1 MTISIAARCERTG
14 AFGVA
19 ISSSSPAVG
28 SRCPNV
34 RAGVGAVS
42 SQNITD
48 PRLGPALLDALES
61 GMGAQAALDS
71 VSATATHPEFRQLTV
86 VDSTGESAVY
96 SGEKSLGI
104 NAEVTSKNVAAAGNM
119 LENEN
124 VIQAMFDSFN
134 ATVEK
139 ELADRLIAALEAGVE
154 AGGEAGPVHSAA
166 VLVATDVAWPTTNL
180 RVDWDENPIAQLRE
194 LYKVWAPQAQDYVT
208 RALNPNSAPSYG
220 VPGDE

>member
-42 SQNITD
+42 SQNVTD
-48 PRLGPALLDALES
+48 PSLGPALLDALQS
-61 GMGAQAALDS
+61 GLGAHDALAQ
-71 VSATATHPEFRQLTV
+71 VSKAATHPEFRQLTV
-86 VDSTGESAVY
+86 VDNSGKSAVY
-96 SGEKSLGI
+96 SGAKSLGI
-104 NAEVTSKNVAAAGNM
+104 NAEVTAKNVAAAGNM
-119 LENEN
+119 LANAD
-124 VIQAMFDSFN
+124 VIQAMVDAFN
-134 ATVEK
+134 ATSNN
-139 ELADRLIAALEAGVE
+139 ELADRLIQALEAGVK

-166 VLVATDVAWPTTNL
+166 VVVATEVSWPTTNL
-180 RVDWDENPIAQLRE
+180 RVDWDEDPISKLRE
-194 LYKVWAPQAQDYVT
+194 IYNVWAPQSQDYLT
-208 RALNPNSAPSYG
+208 RALNPNTAPSYG

>member
-42 SQNITD
+42 SQNVTD
-48 PRLGPALLDALES
+48 PSLGPALLDSLQTGLSAKDAL
-61 GMGAQAALDS
+61 AV

-86 VDSTGESAVY
+86 VDRNGDAAVF

-104 NAEVTSKNVAAAGNM
+104 NAEVTAKNVAAAGNM
-119 LENEN
+119 LANPN
-124 VIQAMFDSFN
+124 VIQAMVDSFN
-134 ATVEK
+134 DSAQN
-139 ELADRLIAALEAGVE
+139 ELADRLILALEAGMQ

-166 VLVATDVAWPTTNL
+166 VLVATDVSWPTTNL
-180 RVDWDENPIAQLRE
+180 RVDWDEDPISKLRD
-194 LYKVWAPQAQDYVT
+194 LYCVWAPQAVDYVT

>member
-48 PRLGPALLDALES
+48 PRLGPALLDALEGGLS
-61 GMGAQAALDS
+61 AQAALDS
-71 VSATATHPEFRQLTV
+71 VSAVATHPEFRQLTV
-86 VDSTGESAVY
+86 VDATGAAAVF
-96 SGEKSLGI
+96 SGARSLGI
-104 NAEVTSKNVAAAGNM
+104 NAEVTTNNVAAAGNM
-119 LENEN
+119 LANDGF
-124 VIQAMFDSFN
+124 VQAMVNSFSSN
-134 ATVEK
+134 ADK
-139 ELADRLIAALEAGVE
+139 ELADRLIGALEAGVA

-166 VLVATDVAWPTTNL
+166 VLVATQVAWPTTNL
-180 RVDWDENPIAQLRE
+180 RVDWDEDPIVKLRE
-194 LYKVWAPQAQDYVT
+194 IYEVWAPQADDYVT

>member
-34 RAGVGAVS
+34 RAGIGAVS
-42 SQNITD
+42 SQNVTD
-48 PRLGPALLDALES
+48 PSLGPALLDSLQTGLSARDAL
-61 GMGAQAALDS
+61 AA
-71 VSATATHPEFRQLTV
+71 VSATATHPEYRQLTV
-86 VDSTGESAVY
+86 VDKNGHAAVY

-104 NAEVTSKNVAAAGNM
+104 NAEVTAENVAAAGNM
-119 LENEN
+119 LANPN
-124 VIQAMFDSFN
+124 VIQAMVDSFN
-134 ATVEK
+134 NSSDK
-139 ELADRLIAALEAGVE
+139 ELADRLIQALEAGVQ

-166 VLVATDVAWPTTNL
+166 VLVATDVSWPTTNL
-180 RVDWDENPIAQLRE
+180 RVDWDEDPIAKLRE
-194 LYKVWAPQAQDYVT
+194 LYKVWEPQAKDYVT
-208 RALNPNSAPSYG
+208 RALNPTSAPSYG

>member
-42 SQNITD
+42 SQNVTD
-48 PRLGPALLDALES
+48 PSLGPALLDALQA
-61 GMGAQAALDS
+61 GLGAQDAIEKI
-71 VSATATHPEFRQLTV
+71 SAVATHPEFRQLTV
-86 VDSTGESAVY
+86 VDSTGEAAVY

-104 NAEVTSKNVAAAGNM
+104 NAEVTAKNVAAAGNM
-119 LENEN
+119 LANES
-124 VIQAMFDSFN
+124 VIQAMVDSFN
-134 ATVEK
+134 KSEDK
-139 ELADRLIAALEAGVE
+139 ELADRLILSLEAGVK

-166 VLVATDVAWPTTNL
+166 VLVATEVSWPTTNL
-180 RVDWDENPIAQLRE
+180 RVDWDEDPIAKLRE
-194 LYKVWAPQAQDYVT
+194 IYNVWAPQAQDYLT
-208 RALNPNSAPSYG
+208 RALNPNTAPSYG

>member
-42 SQNITD
+42 SQNVTD
-48 PRLGPALLDALES
+48 PSLGPALLDALQS
-61 GMGAQAALDS
+61 GLGAHDALAQ
-71 VSATATHPEFRQLTV
+71 VSKAATHPEFRQLTV
-86 VDSTGESAVY
+86 VDNSGESAVY
-96 SGEKSLGI
+96 SGAKSLGI
-104 NAEVTSKNVAAAGNM
+104 NAEVTTKNVAAAGNM
-119 LENEN
+119 LANPD
-124 VIQAMFDSFN
+124 VIQAMVESFN
-134 ATVEK
+134 ATSDN
-139 ELADRLIAALEAGVE
+139 ELADRLIQALEAGVK

-166 VLVATDVAWPTTNL
+166 VIVATEVSWPTTNL
-180 RVDWDENPIAQLRE
+180 RIDWDENPISKLRE
-194 LYKVWAPQAQDYVT
+194 LYKVWAPQSQDYLT

>member
-1 MTISIAARCERTG
+1 MTISIAGRCERTG

-34 RAGVGAVS
+34 RANVGAVS
-42 SQNITD
+42 SQNVTD
-48 PRLGPALLDALES
+48 PSLGPALLDALQTGLS
-61 GMGAQAALDS
+61 ARDALAK
-71 VSATATHPEFRQLTV
+71 VSSSATHPEFRQLTV
-86 VDSTGESAVY
+86 VDKTGESAVY

-119 LENEN
+119 LANEN
-124 VIQAMFDSFN
+124 VIQAMVDSFN
-134 ATVEK
+134 ANVEK
-139 ELADRLIAALEAGVE
+139 ELADRLILALEAGVE

-180 RVDWDENPIAQLRE
+180 RVDWDENPIAKLRE
-194 LYKVWAPQAQDYVT
+194 IYKVWAPQAQDYVT

>member
-1 MTISIAARCERTG
+1 MIISIAARCERTG

-61 GMGAQAALDS
+61 GLGAQAALDS
-71 VSATATHPEFRQLTV
+71 VSSVATHPEFRQLTV
-86 VDSTGESAVY
+86 VDATGAAAVF
-96 SGEKSLGI
+96 SGAKSLGI
-104 NAEVTSKNVAAAGNM
+104 NAEVTAKNIAAAGNM
-119 LENEN
+119 LANDG
-124 VIQAMFDSFN
+124 VIQAMVDSFA
-134 ATVEK
+134 ATPEK
-139 ELADRLIAALEAGVE
+139 ELADRLIGALEAGVA

-166 VLVATDVAWPTTNL
+166 VLVATDVDWPSTNL
-180 RVDWDENPIAQLRE
+180 RVDWDEDPIVKLRE
-194 LYKVWAPQAQDYVT
+194 IYKVWEPQAQVYVT

>member
-42 SQNITD
+42 SQNVTD
-48 PRLGPALLDALES
+48 PSLGPALLDALQS
-61 GMGAQAALDS
+61 GLGAHDALAQ
-71 VSATATHPEFRQLTV
+71 VSKAATHPEFRQLTV
-86 VDSTGESAVY
+86 VDSYGESAVY

-104 NAEVTSKNVAAAGNM
+104 NAEVTAKNVAAAGNM
-119 LENEN
+119 LANAD
-124 VIQAMFDSFN
+124 VIQAMVDAFSSTSDN
-134 ATVEK
+134 
-139 ELADRLIAALEAGVE
+139 ELADRLIQALEAGVK

-166 VLVATDVAWPTTNL
+166 VIVATEVSWPTTNL
-180 RVDWDENPIAQLRE
+180 RVDWDEDPISKLRE
-194 LYKVWAPQAQDYVT
+194 IYKVWAPQSQDYLT
-208 RALNPNSAPSYG
+208 RALNPNTAPSYG

>member
-42 SQNITD
+42 SQNVTD
-48 PRLGPALLDALES
+48 PSLGPALLDALQS
-61 GMGAQAALDS
+61 GLGANEALAKVSS
-71 VSATATHPEFRQLTV
+71 VATHPEFRQLTV
-86 VDSTGESAVY
+86 VDKDGESAVY

-104 NAEVTSKNVAAAGNM
+104 NAEVTAKNVAAAGNM
-119 LENEN
+119 LANPD
-124 VIQAMFDSFN
+124 VIQAMVDSFN
-134 ATVEK
+134 ATSDS
-139 ELADRLIAALEAGVE
+139 ELADRLIQALEAGVK

-166 VLVATDVAWPTTNL
+166 VIVATEVSWPTTNL
-180 RVDWDENPIAQLRE
+180 RIDWDENPISKLRD
-194 LYKVWAPQAQDYVT
+194 LYKVWAPQSQDYLT

>member
-34 RAGVGAVS
+34 RAGIGAVS
-42 SQNITD
+42 SQNVTD
-48 PRLGPALLDALES
+48 PSLGPALLDSLQTGLGARDAL
-61 GMGAQAALDS
+61 AA
-71 VSATATHPEFRQLTV
+71 VSAAATHPEFRQLTV
-86 VDSTGESAVY
+86 VDNNGDAAVY

-104 NAEVTSKNVAAAGNM
+104 NAEVTDKNVAAAGNM
-119 LENEN
+119 LANPH
-124 VIQAMFDSFN
+124 VIQAMVDSFN
-134 ATVEK
+134 SSSDK
-139 ELADRLIAALEAGVE
+139 ELADRLVQALEAGVQ

-166 VLVATDVAWPTTNL
+166 VLVATDVSWPTTNL
-180 RVDWDENPIAQLRE
+180 RVDWDEDPVAKLRE
-194 LYKVWAPQAQDYVT
+194 LYKVWAPQAKDYVT
-208 RALNPNSAPSYG
+208 RALNPTSAPSYG

>member
-42 SQNITD
+42 SQNVTD
-48 PRLGPALLDALES
+48 PSLGPALLDSLQTGLGAHDAL
-61 GMGAQAALDS
+61 AA
-71 VSATATHPEFRQLTV
+71 VSATATHPEYRQLTV
-86 VDSTGESAVY
+86 VDQNGDAAVY

-104 NAEVTSKNVAAAGNM
+104 NAEVTAQNVAAAGNM
-119 LENEN
+119 LANPN
-124 VIQAMFDSFN
+124 VIQAMVDSFN
-134 ATVEK
+134 SSFDK
-139 ELADRLIAALEAGVE
+139 ELADRLIQALEAGVL

-166 VLVATDVAWPTTNL
+166 VLVATDVSWPTTNL
-180 RVDWDENPIAQLRE
+180 RVDWDEDPIAKLRE
-194 LYKVWAPQAQDYVT
+194 LYKVWEPQAKDYVT
-208 RALNPNSAPSYG
+208 RALNPTSAPSYG

>member
-61 GMGAQAALDS
+61 GLGAQAALDS
-71 VSATATHPEFRQLTV
+71 VSAVATHPEFRQLTV
-86 VDSTGESAVY
+86 VDRAGAAAVF
-96 SGEKSLGI
+96 SGAKSLGI
-104 NAEVTSKNVAAAGNM
+104 NAEVTANNVAAAGNM
-119 LENEN
+119 LANDG
-124 VIQAMFDSFN
+124 VIQAMVNSF
-134 ATVEK
+134 ASHPEK
-139 ELADRLIAALEAGVE
+139 ELADRLIGALEAGVA

-166 VLVATDVAWPTTNL
+166 VLVATDVTWPSTNL
-180 RVDWDENPIAQLRE
+180 RVDWDKDPIASLRQI
-194 LYKVWAPQAQDYVT
+194 YKVWAPQAQDYVT

>member
-61 GMGAQAALDS
+61 GLAAQAALDS
-71 VSATATHPEFRQLTV
+71 VSSVATHPEFRQLTV
-86 VDSTGESAVY
+86 VDATGAAAVF
-96 SGEKSLGI
+96 SGAKSLGI
-104 NAEVTSKNVAAAGNM
+104 NAEVTAKNVAAAGNM
-119 LENEN
+119 LANPD
-124 VIQAMFDSFN
+124 VINAMVDSFAKN
-134 ATVEK
+134 PDK
-139 ELADRLIAALEAGVE
+139 ELADRLILALEAGVE

-166 VLVATDVAWPTTNL
+166 VLVATDVTWPSTNL
-180 RVDWDENPIAQLRE
+180 RVDWDENPIVKLRE
-194 LYKVWAPQAQDYVT
+194 IYKVWAPQAQDYVT

>member
-19 ISSSSPAVG
+19 ISSTSPSVG

-42 SQNITD
+42 SQNVTD
-48 PRLGPALLDALES
+48 PSLGPALLDALQS
-61 GMGAQAALDS
+61 GLGAHEALVKIS
-71 VSATATHPEFRQLTV
+71 SSATHPEFRQLTV
-86 VDSTGESAVY
+86 VDNAGESAVY
-96 SGEKSLGI
+96 SGAKSLGI
-104 NAEVTSKNVAAAGNM
+104 NAEVTAKNVAAAGNM
-119 LENEN
+119 LANPD
-124 VIQAMFDSFN
+124 VIQAMVDAFN
-134 ATVEK
+134 STGEN
-139 ELADRLIAALEAGVE
+139 ELADRLIHALEAGVE

-166 VLVATDVAWPTTNL
+166 VLVATDVAWPSTNL
-180 RVDWDENPIAQLRE
+180 RVDWDENPIAKLRE
-194 LYKVWAPQAQDYVT
+194 IYQVWAPQAQDYVT

>member
-42 SQNITD
+42 SQNVTD
-48 PRLGPALLDALES
+48 PSLGPALLDALDS
-61 GMGAQAALDS
+61 GLGAHEALAK
-71 VSATATHPEFRQLTV
+71 VSSAATHPEFRQLTV
-86 VDSTGESAVY
+86 VDNTGESAVY
-96 SGEKSLGI
+96 SGAKSLGI
-104 NAEVTSKNVAAAGNM
+104 NAEVTANNVAAAGNM
-119 LENEN
+119 LANSD
-124 VIQAMFDSFN
+124 VIQAMVDSFS
-134 ATVEK
+134 ATSDN
-139 ELADRLIAALEAGVE
+139 ELADRLIQALEAGVK

-166 VLVATDVAWPTTNL
+166 VIVATGVSWPTTNL
-180 RVDWDENPIAQLRE
+180 RIDWDENPISKLRE
-194 LYKVWAPQAQDYVT
+194 LYEVWAPQSQDYLT

>member
-42 SQNITD
+42 SQNVTD
-48 PRLGPALLDALES
+48 PSLGPALLDALQS
-61 GMGAQAALDS
+61 GLGAHEALAQ
-71 VSATATHPEFRQLTV
+71 VSKAATHPEFRQLTV
-86 VDSTGESAVY
+86 VDNTGESAVY

-104 NAEVTSKNVAAAGNM
+104 NAEVTAKNVAAAGNM
-119 LENEN
+119 LANSD
-124 VIQAMFDSFN
+124 VIQAMVDSFS
-134 ATVEK
+134 ATSDN
-139 ELADRLIAALEAGVE
+139 ELADRLIQALEAGVK

-166 VLVATDVAWPTTNL
+166 VIVATEVSWPTTNL
-180 RVDWDENPIAQLRE
+180 RIDWDENPISKLRD
-194 LYKVWAPQAQDYVT
+194 LYKVWAPQSQDYLT

>member
-42 SQNITD
+42 SQNVTD
-48 PRLGPALLDALES
+48 PSLGPALLDALQS
-61 GMGAQAALDS
+61 GLGAHDALAQ
-71 VSATATHPEFRQLTV
+71 VSKAATHPEFRQLTV
-86 VDSTGESAVY
+86 VDNSGESAVY
-96 SGEKSLGI
+96 SGAKSLGI
-104 NAEVTSKNVAAAGNM
+104 NAEVTAKNVAAAGNM
-119 LENEN
+119 LANAD
-124 VIQAMFDSFN
+124 VIHAMVDAFN
-134 ATVEK
+134 ATSNN
-139 ELADRLIAALEAGVE
+139 ELADRLIQALEAGVK

-166 VLVATDVAWPTTNL
+166 VIVATEVSWPTTNL
-180 RVDWDENPIAQLRE
+180 RVDWDEDPISKLRE
-194 LYKVWAPQAQDYVT
+194 IYNVWAPQSQDYLT
-208 RALNPNSAPSYG
+208 RALNPNTAPSYG

>member
-19 ISSSSPAVG
+19 ISSSSPSVG

-42 SQNITD
+42 SQNVTD
-48 PRLGPALLDALES
+48 PRLGPELLDALAS
-61 GMGAQAALDS
+61 GLGAKAALAQ
-71 VSATATHPEFRQLTV
+71 VSARATHPEYRQLTV
-86 VDSTGESAVY
+86 VDSSGASAVF

-104 NAEVTSKNVAAAGNM
+104 NSEVTGPNVAAAGNM
-119 LENEN
+119 LANDG
-124 VIQAMFDSFN
+124 VIRAMVDSFN
-134 ATVEK
+134 VNGNL
-139 ELADRLIAALEAGVE
+139 ELADRLISCLEAGVT

-166 VLVATDVAWPTTNL
+166 VLVATDVAWPSTNL
-180 RVDWDENPIAQLRE
+180 RVDWDDDPISKLRE
-194 LYKVWAPQAQDYVT
+194 IYSVWAPQSVDYVT
-208 RALNPNSAPSYG
+208 RALNPNAAPSYG

>member
-42 SQNITD
+42 SQNVTD
-48 PRLGPALLDALES
+48 PSLGPALLDALQ
-61 GMGAQAALDS
+61 GGLGAHDALAQ
-71 VSATATHPEFRQLTV
+71 VSKAATHPEFRQLTV
-86 VDSTGESAVY
+86 VDNSGDSAVY
-96 SGEKSLGI
+96 SGAKSLGI
-104 NAEVTSKNVAAAGNM
+104 NAEVTARNVAAAGNM
-119 LENEN
+119 LANSG
-124 VIQAMFDSFN
+124 VIQAMVDAFSSTSDN
-134 ATVEK
+134 
-139 ELADRLIAALEAGVE
+139 ELADRLIQALEAGVK

-166 VLVATDVAWPTTNL
+166 VIVATEVSWPTTNL
-180 RVDWDENPIAQLRE
+180 RIDWDENPIEKLRE
-194 LYKVWAPQAQDYVT
+194 IYQVWAPQSQDYLT
-208 RALNPNSAPSYG
+208 RALNPNTAPSYG

>member
-42 SQNITD
+42 SQNVTD
-48 PRLGPALLDALES
+48 PSLGPALLDALDL
-61 GMGAQAALDS
+61 GLGAHEALAK
-71 VSATATHPEFRQLTV
+71 VSSAATHPEFRQLTV
-86 VDSTGESAVY
+86 VDNTGESAVY

-104 NAEVTSKNVAAAGNM
+104 NAEVTAKNVAAAGNM
-119 LENEN
+119 LANSD
-124 VIQAMFDSFN
+124 VIQAMVDSFS
-134 ATVEK
+134 ATSDN
-139 ELADRLIAALEAGVE
+139 ELADRLIQALEAGVK

-166 VLVATDVAWPTTNL
+166 VIVATEVSWPTTNL
-180 RVDWDENPIAQLRE
+180 RIDWDENPISKLRE
-194 LYKVWAPQAQDYVT
+194 LYEVWAPQSQDYLT

>member
-42 SQNITD
+42 SQNVTD
-48 PRLGPALLDALES
+48 PSLGPALLDALQ
-61 GMGAQAALDS
+61 GGLGAHDALAQ
-71 VSATATHPEFRQLTV
+71 VSKAATHPEFRQLTV
-86 VDSTGESAVY
+86 VDNSGDSAVY
-96 SGEKSLGI
+96 SGAKSLGI
-104 NAEVTSKNVAAAGNM
+104 NAEVTAKNVAAAGNM
-119 LENEN
+119 LANSG
-124 VIQAMFDSFN
+124 VIQAMVDAFSSTSDN
-134 ATVEK
+134 
-139 ELADRLIAALEAGVE
+139 ELADRLIQALEAGVK

-166 VLVATDVAWPTTNL
+166 VIVATEVSWPTTNL
-180 RVDWDENPIAQLRE
+180 RIDWDENPIAKLRE
-194 LYKVWAPQAQDYVT
+194 IYQVWAPQSQDYLT
-208 RALNPNSAPSYG
+208 RALNPNTAPSYG

>member
-34 RAGVGAVS
+34 RASVGAVS

-48 PRLGPALLDALES
+48 PRLGPALLDALENGLS
-61 GMGAQAALDS
+61 AQAALDS
-71 VSATATHPEFRQLTV
+71 VSALATHPEFRQLTV
-86 VDSTGESAVY
+86 VDATGTAAVF
-96 SGEKSLGI
+96 SGAKSLGI
-104 NAEVTSKNVAAAGNM
+104 NAEVTANNVAAAGNM
-119 LENEN
+119 LANDG
-124 VIQAMFDSFN
+124 VVQAMVNSFSSN
-134 ATVEK
+134 ADK
-139 ELADRLIAALEAGVE
+139 ELADRLIGALEAGVA

-166 VLVATDVAWPTTNL
+166 VLVATNVAWPSTNL
-180 RVDWDENPIAQLRE
+180 RVDWDEDPIASLRQIYE
-194 LYKVWAPQAQDYVT
+194 VWAPQADDYVT
-208 RALNPNSAPSYG
+208 RALNPSSAPSYG

>member
-19 ISSSSPAVG
+19 ISSSSPSVG

-61 GMGAQAALDS
+61 GLGAKAALDLIS
-71 VSATATHPEFRQLTV
+71 SEAKHPEFRQLTV
-86 VDSTGESAVY
+86 VDNAGRAAVF
-96 SGEKSLGI
+96 SGANSLGVT
-104 NAEVTSKNVAAAGNM
+104 AEVTDKNVAAAGNM
-119 LENEN
+119 LANDG
-124 VIQAMFDSFN
+124 VIQAMVDSFN
-134 ATVEK
+134 SNSEK
-139 ELADRLIAALEAGVE
+139 ELADRLIGCLEAGVT

-166 VLVATDVAWPTTNL
+166 VLVATDVAWPSTNL
-180 RVDWDENPIAQLRE
+180 RVDWDENPIVKLRE
-194 LYKVWAPQAQDYVT
+194 IYGIWAPQAVDYVT
-208 RALNPNSAPSYG
+208 RALNPTSAPSYG

>member
-42 SQNITD
+42 SQNVTD
-48 PRLGPALLDALES
+48 PSLGPALLDALQS
-61 GMGAQAALDS
+61 GLGAHDALAQ
-71 VSATATHPEFRQLTV
+71 VSKAATHPEFRQLTV
-86 VDSTGESAVY
+86 VDNSGESAVY
-96 SGEKSLGI
+96 SGAKSLGI
-104 NAEVTSKNVAAAGNM
+104 NAEVTAKNVAAAGNM
-119 LENEN
+119 LANPD
-124 VIQAMFDSFN
+124 VIQAMVDAFN
-134 ATVEK
+134 QSVDN
-139 ELADRLIAALEAGVE
+139 ELADRLIQALEAGVK

-166 VLVATDVAWPTTNL
+166 VLVATEVSWPTTNL
-180 RVDWDENPIAQLRE
+180 RVDWDEDPISKLRE
-194 LYKVWAPQAQDYVT
+194 IYNVWAPQSQDYLT
-208 RALNPNSAPSYG
+208 RALNPNTAPSYG

>member
-42 SQNITD
+42 SQNVTD
-48 PRLGPALLDALES
+48 PSLGPALLDALQS
-61 GMGAQAALDS
+61 GLGAHEALAKVSS
-71 VSATATHPEFRQLTV
+71 VATHPEFRQLTV
-86 VDSTGESAVY
+86 VDNTGESAVY
-96 SGEKSLGI
+96 SGAKSLGI
-104 NAEVTSKNVAAAGNM
+104 NAEVTAKNVAAAGNM
-119 LENEN
+119 LANSD
-124 VIQAMFDSFN
+124 VIQAMVNSFS
-134 ATVEK
+134 ATSDN
-139 ELADRLIAALEAGVE
+139 ELADRLIQALEAGVK

-166 VLVATDVAWPTTNL
+166 VIVATEVSWPTTNL
-180 RVDWDENPIAQLRE
+180 RIDWDGNPISKLRD
-194 LYKVWAPQAQDYVT
+194 LYKVWAPQSQDYLT

>member
-34 RAGVGAVS
+34 RAGIGAVS

-61 GMGAQAALDS
+61 GLSAQAALDS
-71 VSATATHPEFRQLTV
+71 ISAVATHPEFRQLTV
-86 VDSTGESAVY
+86 VDAIGAAAVF
-96 SGEKSLGI
+96 SGAKSLGI
-104 NAEVTSKNVAAAGNM
+104 NAEVTANNVAAAGNM
-119 LENEN
+119 LANDG
-124 VIQAMFDSFN
+124 VIQAMVDSFA
-134 ATVEK
+134 ATPDK
-139 ELADRLIAALEAGVE
+139 ELADRLIGALEAGVA

-166 VLVATDVAWPTTNL
+166 VLVATQVSWPTTNL
-180 RVDWDENPIAQLRE
+180 RVDWDENPIVKLRE
-194 LYKVWAPQAQDYVT
+194 IYEVWAPQAQDYLT

>member
-1 MTISIAARCERTG
+1 MTISIAGRCERTG

-34 RAGVGAVS
+34 RANVGAVS
-42 SQNITD
+42 SQNVTD
-48 PRLGPALLDALES
+48 PSLGPALLDAL
-61 GMGAQAALDS
+61 QAGLSARDALAK
-71 VSATATHPEFRQLTV
+71 VSSTATHPEFRQLTV
-86 VDSTGESAVY
+86 VDNTGESAVY

-104 NAEVTSKNVAAAGNM
+104 NAEVTFKNVAAAGNM
-119 LENEN
+119 LANQN
-124 VIQAMFDSFN
+124 VIQAMVDSFN
-134 ATVEK
+134 ATGEK
-139 ELADRLIAALEAGVE
+139 ELADRLILALEAGVE

-180 RVDWDENPIAQLRE
+180 RVDWDEDPIAKLRE
-194 LYKVWAPQAQDYVT
+194 LYKVWAPQALDYVT

>member
-42 SQNITD
+42 SQNVTD
-48 PRLGPALLDALES
+48 PSLGPALLDALQS
-61 GMGAQAALDS
+61 GLGAHDALAQ
-71 VSATATHPEFRQLTV
+71 VSKAATHPEFRQLTV
-86 VDSTGESAVY
+86 VDNSGESAVY
-96 SGEKSLGI
+96 SGAKSLGV
-104 NAEVTSKNVAAAGNM
+104 NSEVTAKNVAAAGNM
-119 LENEN
+119 LANAD
-124 VIQAMFDSFN
+124 VIQAMVDAFN
-134 ATVEK
+134 ATYDN
-139 ELADRLIAALEAGVE
+139 ELADRLIQALEAGVN

-166 VLVATDVAWPTTNL
+166 VIVATEVSWPTTNL
-180 RVDWDENPIAQLRE
+180 RVDWDEDPISKLRE
-194 LYKVWAPQAQDYVT
+194 IYNVWAPQSQDYLT
-208 RALNPNSAPSYG
+208 RALNPNTAPSYG

>member
-48 PRLGPALLDALES
+48 PRLGPALLDALEGGLS
-61 GMGAQAALDS
+61 AQAALDS
-71 VSATATHPEFRQLTV
+71 VSAVATHPEFRQLTV
-86 VDSTGESAVY
+86 VDATGAAAVF
-96 SGEKSLGI
+96 SGARSLGI
-104 NAEVTSKNVAAAGNM
+104 NAEVTANNVAAAGNM
-119 LENEN
+119 LANDG
-124 VIQAMFDSFN
+124 VVQAMVNSFSSN
-134 ATVEK
+134 ADK
-139 ELADRLIAALEAGVE
+139 ELADRLIGALEAGVA

-166 VLVATDVAWPTTNL
+166 VLVATRVAWPTTNL
-180 RVDWDENPIAQLRE
+180 RVDWDEDPIVKLRE
-194 LYKVWAPQAQDYVT
+194 IYEVWAPQADDYVT